1 MFWPFLA
8 AFWPFRCYNK
18 ALEET
23 VLNSVMQ
30 LNHIKQCWWNWS
42 YPSLKIVEN
51 YFVAVFLSGFQ
62 FFVFF
67 FDVSSLRHC
76 QESRVL
82 ADQSKGITIFS
93 LFEKEETFSVM
104 MWSPHAVI
112 NAFINDVVTKL
123 LNLNYLK
130 VHKWLIILELSNNI
144 IPCQIRIM
152 KGNWCFYLILVYH
165 AWLISFLWFLIE
177 TY

>member
-1 MFWPFLA
+1 MLVELKLSF
-8 AFWPFRCYNK
+8 
-18 ALEET
+18 
-23 VLNSVMQ
+23 
-30 LNHIKQCWWNWS
+30 
-42 YPSLKIVEN
+42 LKIVEN

-82 ADQSKGITIFS
+82 ADQPKCITIFS

-104 MWSPHAVI
+104 MWSPRAVI

-123 LNLNYLK
+123 FNLTYLK
-130 VHKWLIILELSNNI
+130 VHK
-144 IPCQIRIM
+144 
-152 KGNWCFYLILVYH
+152 
-165 AWLISFLWFLIE
+165 
-177 TY
+177 